1 MENLLAAVASNSNID
16 LRCNTTAID
25 LIKSKQP
32 SSTKNLLN
40 GSERCDGAF
49 VLSNGCVEL
58 IEASNVILA
67 TGGCGD
73 LYSNTSNPQSARGDG
88 VAMALRAGA
97 KVVSRYNIY
106 LVVWI
111 KIVLTKRYMSTIS
124 EKHGV
129 PPVPPHDPLYAW
141 RTKLSSD

>member
-1 MENLLAAVASNSNID
+1 MIVVSHSLCFYYYFPPRPKNSSDQTGRAIMENLLAAVASNSNID

-97 KVVSRYNIY
+97 KVVSRYNTY

-111 KIVLTKRYMSTIS
+111 L
-124 EKHGV
+124 
-129 PPVPPHDPLYAW
+129 
-141 RTKLSSD
+141 